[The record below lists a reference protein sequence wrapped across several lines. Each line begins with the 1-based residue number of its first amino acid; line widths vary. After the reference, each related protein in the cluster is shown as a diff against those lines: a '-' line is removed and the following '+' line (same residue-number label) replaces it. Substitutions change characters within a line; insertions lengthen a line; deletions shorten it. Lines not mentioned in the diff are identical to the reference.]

1 MSWEKKTRC
10 LWLLDKLKRE
20 NTLTLEEY
28 ECLSSVKTL
37 ELIYYAA
44 EHAGEVRKEVY

>member
-1 MSWEKKTRC
+1 MGKEDS
-10 LWLLDKLKRE
+10 LFVALKRE

-28 ECLSSVKTL
+28 ECLSSVKAL